1 MDNVEKINL
10 NTTEVLKNAT
20 YNNGELAFIGNLKD
34 INIPRAFQT
43 EFSIV
48 ALILEGEASVTI
60 NGIPY
65 KANKNNIFIGT
76 PNNIIENGVSSDDF
90 KCQCIGMS
98 QEYIQKKLPITENL
112 WDIKILFE
120 KNPVCTLHPNEVT
133 VWRQY
138 YDLLC
143 SKIHLPSA
151 AQEKIIDTLIQ
162 AFFYELQYILGRV
175 IQITPRPY
183 TSGEFLLKKFID
195 LLETSYPKNREVSYY
210 AEKLHVT
217 PKYLSSICKASC
229 GQTASRLIDKYVL
242 KDIEYLM
249 KQFSKTIKE
258 IANEL
263 DFPSISFFGKYVKK
277 HFGMSPR
284 ALREEYR
291 KECSQCQ
298 YQTQSSQ
305 TIL

>member
-1 MDNVEKINL
+1 MAGFL
-10 NTTEVLKNAT
+10 
-20 YNNGELAFIGNLKD
+20 FI
-34 INIPRAFQT
+34 
-43 EFSIV
+43 S
-48 ALILEGEASVTI
+48 
-60 NGIPY
+60 
-65 KANKNNIFIGT
+65 
-76 PNNIIENGVSSDDF
+76 
-90 KCQCIGMS
+90 
-98 QEYIQKKLPITENL
+98 
-112 WDIKILFE
+112 
-120 KNPVCTLHPNEVT
+120 TLSE
-133 VWRQY
+133 
-138 YDLLC
+138 
-143 SKIHLPSA
+143 
-151 AQEKIIDTLIQ
+151 
-162 AFFYELQYILGRV
+162 
-175 IQITPRPY
+175 Y
-183 TSGEFLLKKFID
+183 TSGEFLLNKFID

-217 PKYLSSICKASC
+217 PKFLSSICKASC